1 LKKVYFDRIFLIL
14 LIISG
19 LFFSCKSAPK
29 EAAQPEPEPTAVE
42 EVEVEEEVIIED
54 ESPEVIGAAPVVEVI
69 IPETTPA
76 ADPDMA
82 GLQERYDE
90 LGDILTMA
98 QAKRQE
104 IMNEGFYEK
113 NQQPFDLADNALK
126 RAAEAYNAGI
136 GAVNESSMVDAR
148 FALDS
153 FTAIIDGVWLSR
165 ADAARIKSSYAQQQA
180 LKLKADVAVKDRYS
194 LAAELH
200 NKGESA
206 LRDNDY
212 AAAIDFYE
220 EAAPVFA
227 EALKTAS
234 EKRERAALALKSAEQ
249 KIVESEKIVDDAV
262 KFIENSAGEKGE
274 VL

>member
-14 LIISG
+14 LIVSG

-29 EAAQPEPEPTAVE
+29 EAAQPEPEPAA
-42 EVEVEEEVIIED
+42 VEEEVEEVIVED
-54 ESPEVIGAAPVVEVI
+54 EMPDVVGAPPVVEI
-69 IPETTPA
+69 FIPETTPA
-76 ADPDMA
+76 VDPNMA
-82 GLQERYDE
+82 GLQERYNE

-126 RAAEAYNAGI
+126 RAEEAYDAGI
-136 GAVNESSMVDAR
+136 DAVDEDSMVDAR
-148 FALDS
+148 FALES

-206 LRDNDY
+206 FRGKDY

-220 EAAPVFA
+220 KAAPVFA

-249 KIVESEKIVDDAV
+249 KIVESEKIVEDAV
-262 KFIENSAGEKGE
+262 KFIENSSGEKGE